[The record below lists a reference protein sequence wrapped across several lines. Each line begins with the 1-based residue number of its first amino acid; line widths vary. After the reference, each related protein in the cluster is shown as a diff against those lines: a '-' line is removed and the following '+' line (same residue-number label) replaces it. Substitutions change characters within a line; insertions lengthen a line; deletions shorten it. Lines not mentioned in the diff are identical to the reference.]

1 MSTAALI
8 FVLTSAAL
16 HALWNALVAGAKDTH
31 VTTAVALTAGALV
44 FAIPAA
50 LTWDVDQQA
59 VPYIVAS
66 AALELLYFV
75 LLAAAYSRAEYT
87 FVYPIARG
95 VAPVLVLVIS
105 VLFLDAKVG
114 LPAAL
119 GVLAVTGGVL
129 LVRGL
134 RGSGADAA
142 ALAFALGVGA
152 CIAGYTLVDDHGV
165 RHAGAIPYF
174 ECILVLVAVPYVVTI
189 AVRRGVAPVLVLVI
203 SVLFL
208 DAKVGLPAALGV
220 LAVTG
225 GVLLVRGL
233 RGSGA
238 DAAALAFALGVG
250 ACIAGYTLVDDHGVR
265 HAGAISYFECI
276 LVLVAVPYVT
286 TIALRRGIA
295 PMRAAVD
302 RRSLPAG
309 GAMVAAY
316 VLVLAAL
323 ERAEAAPVAALR
335 ETSVVMAAAGAA
347 IAGREKVPPARI
359 AGAVLVVA
367 GIAAIALG

>member
-1 MSTAALI
+1 VSTAALI

-44 FAIPAA
+44 FAVPAA
-50 LTWDVDQQA
+50 LTWDVDRQA
-59 VPYIVAS
+59 LPYIVAS

-189 AVRRGVAPVLVLVI
+189 ALRRGVAPLV
-203 SVLFL
+203 
-208 DAKVGLPAALGV
+208 
-220 LAVTG
+220 
-225 GVLLVRGL
+225 
-233 RGSGA
+233 
-238 DAAALAFALGVG
+238 
-250 ACIAGYTLVDDHGVR
+250 
-265 HAGAISYFECI
+265 
-276 LVLVAVPYVT
+276 
-286 TIALRRGIA
+286 
-295 PMRAAVD
+295 AAVD

-347 IAGREKVPPARI
+347 IAGRERVPPARI

-367 GIAAIALG
+367 GIAAIALS

>member
-1 MSTAALI
+1 VSTAALI

-189 AVRRGVAPVLVLVI
+189 AVRRGVAPLV
-203 SVLFL
+203 
-208 DAKVGLPAALGV
+208 
-220 LAVTG
+220 
-225 GVLLVRGL
+225 
-233 RGSGA
+233 
-238 DAAALAFALGVG
+238 
-250 ACIAGYTLVDDHGVR
+250 
-265 HAGAISYFECI
+265 
-276 LVLVAVPYVT
+276 
-286 TIALRRGIA
+286 
-295 PMRAAVD
+295 AAVD

-347 IAGREKVPPARI
+347 IAGRERVPPARI

-367 GIAAIALG
+367 GIAAIALS